1 MHPRHVFTFVLIL
14 AVAYFAFLYRA
25 LSIGFAC
32 LSAMIALILSGFF
45 VIVSVVDAT
54 HAYGHLIGFMLP
66 DMSPLWP
73 LRFAIAWTLVSLLLG
88 SWLFWFWRQRCM
100 WELFHCFTFNSG
112 SHCVCSFVL
121 RSSEHKHVYIHKHT
135 HAYARRNAHIQ
146 TCLYWYLFWLKC
158 FDKLQRL
165 PTVACSVAMVA
176 IIAIALLA
184 IAPSADGAH
193 AFGHQIAVVLSQD
206 CPLWPCQFFDAF
218 SETMMLRVY
227 NSGW

>member
-1 MHPRHVFTFVLIL
+1 MHPRHVFTFVFIL

-45 VIVSVVDAT
+45 VIVSVVDAS
-54 HAYGHLIGFMLP
+54 HAFGHLIVLRLP

-88 SWLFWFWRQRCM
+88 SWLFWFWRNRCM

-112 SHCVCSFVL
+112 CHCVCSFVFRHL
-121 RSSEHKHVYIHKHT
+121 PSEHKHVYIHKHT

-146 TCLYWYLFWLKC
+146 TCLYWYLFWLKSILTNRNAC
-158 FDKLQRL
+158 LQL
-165 PTVACSVAMVA
+165 PVRQLWLLWSPLCSLPSRPM
-176 IIAIALLA
+176 LMGRTRLA
-184 IAPSADGAH
+184 IR
-193 AFGHQIAVVLSQD
+193 L
-206 CPLWPCQFFDAF
+206 L
-218 SETMMLRVY
+218 
-227 NSGW
+227 